1 MNQAEK
7 LARESVKVHELGT
20 NWLRDLFLDW
30 DKVQMAAVLLV
41 IIILGL
47 SPRVVQ
53 SPYYMSI
60 IILTVLYA
68 YVGITWN
75 IVAGFAGQLM
85 IAHLIFVGLGAYT
98 TIVLL
103 ERFRVTPW
111 LGIPLGGVTAGLLGF
126 LVAII
131 TLRYGLKADYFALFG
146 IALMTVLRVLF
157 MKIKFIGG
165 GEGIWLTFRGESL
178 EKMAFLTKAPYL
190 YLGLGLLLVGSVA
203 QFLIYRS
210 KMGKYFL
217 AIREDESAAGA
228 LGVNTALYKT
238 LAVTIGTAMAGIGG
252 GFYVIYV
259 TFVDPPGVFNLGYN
273 VEMALAAP
281 IIGGL
286 GTLAGP
292 VLGAILNKPIAELMR
307 GWLSAERAGSS
318 LIVYG
323 AFLIFFVLF
332 LPRGVVGLIQHP
344 YERLR
349 RRLLTNLQK

>member
-1 MNQAEK
+1 MNEADIHSLE
-7 LARESVKVHELGT
+7 RVKRTQGGVS
-20 NWLRDLFLDW
+20 WLREIVLDW
-30 DKVQMAAVLLV
+30 DKVQVIATMLALIAIGCSPLAVK
-41 IIILGL
+41 
-47 SPRVVQ
+47 

-60 IILTVLYA
+60 IILTVIYA

-75 IVAGFAGQLM
+75 IVAGLAGQLM
-85 IAHLIFVGLGAYT
+85 IAHLIFVGIGAYT

-103 ERFRVTPW
+103 ERFYISPW
-111 LGIPLGGVTAGLLGF
+111 IGIPLSALTAGLLGF

-165 GEGIWLTFRGESL
+165 GEGIWLTLSGQRVERMEFVG
-178 EKMAFLTKAPYL
+178 KAPYL
-190 YLGLGLLLVGSVA
+190 YIGLGILLFGILA
-203 QFLIYRS
+203 QYAIHRS

-217 AIREDESAAGA
+217 AIREDEAAAAA

-238 LAVTIGTAMAGIGG
+238 LAVTIGTAMAGLGG
-252 GFYVIYV
+252 GFYVMYIA
-259 TFVDPPGVFNLGYN
+259 FVDPPSVFNLAYT

-292 VLGAILNKPIAELMR
+292 VFGAILNKPFAELIR

-332 LPRGVVGLIQHP
+332 LPRGVVGLLQRP
-344 YERLR
+344 YEKLR
-349 RRLLTNLQK
+349 QRLLASAHK